1 MFVLSQCYFCSPARQ
16 LCTTWMASC
25 KWPISPLFIR
35 LERQPKRF
43 RVLTKY
49 LWRIQTSDK
58 GGGGGLK
65 KHFFSALRALV
76 WSKTK
81 RGRPPDPP
89 LSTWYWATLK
99 HFLPLHWCKLVF
111 DDCVCDSPDFSVWWC
126 SIRGGFIST
135 VPRKKWTWQ
144 MNGMLRRFNLEMFY
158 QTKME
163 PTDCFNDEKR

>member
-1 MFVLSQCYFCSPARQ
+1 MAYFPSLYPSGKTAEAFQGTYKVPVADPNLQMREEGAVLQN
-16 LCTTWMASC
+16 
-25 KWPISPLFIR
+25 I
-35 LERQPKRF
+35 
-43 RVLTKY
+43 
-49 LWRIQTSDK
+49 
-58 GGGGGLK
+58 
-65 KHFFSALRALV
+65 FSALRALV

-89 LSTWYWATLK
+89 MSTWYWATLK
-99 HFLPLHWCKLVF
+99 HFLRLHWCKLVF